1 MPRSV
6 SQFSVS
12 QQSRRAGDLTHHRK
26 CRNPWLVKTRDEQ
39 GSTGGVVRPGGDDAV
54 FAPIITAAIPD
65 EAGEM
70 ETSKRASRHD
80 WC

>member
-12 QQSRRAGDLTHHRK
+12 QQSRRAGISRTTENAATLGIDR
-26 CRNPWLVKTRDEQ
+26 
-39 GSTGGVVRPGGDDAV
+39 GVVRPGGDDAV